1 MSTFNNSAN
10 AKYTIQYD
18 LSGIHDPTVVP
29 TRAAPGSTFR
39 KLSDPPRFYLK
50 LDEGETTNWLDMGE
64 SISGINLG
72 FGAQVLKNIVG
83 SQIQL
88 RTISGAG
95 GISVSQTANEIV
107 ISFTGS
113 DTIDNVP
120 CDPSIMIGDLA
131 VFVGGT
137 LYKPSSNDNL
147 VIPYGV
153 AGIVMAK
160 TSLNTCDILVTGE
173 VVGLSGFTP
182 GAPIFI
188 SATGG
193 FTNTCPLT
201 GNVQQLGFAISS
213 NRILFSPKQVLRRS

>member
-1 MSTFNNSAN
+1 MSTPNNTAN
-10 AKYTIQYD
+10 ARYTIQYD
-18 LSGIHDPTVVP
+18 LSGVHDPTVVP
-29 TRAAPGSTFR
+29 TQAAPGSTFR

-50 LDEGETTNWLDMGE
+50 LDEGETTNWLDMGGTVT
-64 SISGINLG
+64 GINLG

-88 RTISGAG
+88 RSISGAG
-95 GISVSQTANEIV
+95 GVSVTQTPNEIV

-120 CDPSIMIGDLA
+120 CDPSISIGDLA

-137 LYKPSSNDNL
+137 LYKPSSNNNL
-147 VIPYGV
+147 EIPYGI

-160 TSLNTCDILVTGE
+160 SSTTTCDILVSGE

-188 SATGG
+188 SATG
-193 FTNTCPLT
+193 TMTHICPPT
-201 GNVQQLGFAISS
+201 GNVQQVGFAINSS
-213 NRILFSPKQVLRRS
+213 KIIFSLKQVLRRS